1 MELKF
6 LRRLT
11 VDSESFIVIED
22 KFLVVSV
29 FVVEVKKKNW
39 MALQDV
45 TSTFHS
51 YRTVMRT

>member
-22 KFLVVSV
+22 KFLVVF
-29 FVVEVKKKNW
+29 FVVEVKKKK
-39 MALQDV
+39 L
-45 TSTFHS
+45 
-51 YRTVMRT
+51 